1 MIAPIA
7 DEIFL
12 ALVRRLNVYNVGMNA
27 RELRRRQFLKAGG
40 TAAGTL
46 IVGGAGVWV
55 ASSPRIELPEA
66 SYPGTK
72 ETGDRILVAYASKA
86 GSTAEVA
93 GAIGKRLAAAGLAV
107 DVRRA
112 RNVRSVDGY
121 AAVIVGSAIRA
132 GQWLSEASGFVKTQ
146 KEALAARKTAYF
158 TLCMTLRQDTPEH
171 REKVAAYL
179 KPVREILEPDRIEF
193 FAGKMDYRKLALA
206 PRLISKGMKVPEGD
220 FRNWDAI
227 GAWADAVCKEM
238 LVQS

>member
-1 MIAPIA
+1 MPSGPFETTTWTACASDALDLRAPHEGLRPNSRVPNPGQQKASAKPTVEVRSGEMIAPIA

-72 ETGDRILVAYASKA
+72 DTGNRVLVAYASKA

-93 GAIGKRLAAAGLAV
+93 GAIGKRLAHAGLAV

-171 REKVAAYL
+171 REKVAAY
-179 KPVREILEPDRIEF
+179 
-193 FAGKMDYRKLALA
+193 
-206 PRLISKGMKVPEGD
+206 
-220 FRNWDAI
+220 
-227 GAWADAVCKEM
+227 
-238 LVQS
+238 

>member
-1 MIAPIA
+1 M
-7 DEIFL
+7 E
-12 ALVRRLNVYNVGMNA
+12 VGMSA
-27 RELRRRQFLKAGG
+27 RELRRRKFLRVSG
-40 TAAGTL
+40 TAAAGVL

-55 ASSPRIELPEA
+55 ASSPGIEFREP

-72 ETGDRILVAYASKA
+72 HMGNRVLVAYASRA

-93 GAIGKRLAAAGLAV
+93 DAIARRLADRGLAV

-132 GQWLSEASGFVKTQ
+132 GRWLPEASAFVKNHR
-146 KEALAARKTAYF
+146 EALAARKTAFF
-158 TLCMTLRQDTPEH
+158 TLCMTLQQDTPEH

-179 KPVREILEPDRIEF
+179 KPVREILDPDEIEF
-193 FAGKMDYRKLALA
+193 FAGKMDYRKLALV
-206 PRLISKGMKVPEGD
+206 PRPIVERMKVPEGD

-227 GAWADAVCKEM
+227 GAWADALGNEM
-238 LVQS
+238 VHS